1 MKLYGNR
8 VNLMELE
15 GLLAAAGFAC
25 ACVGEDDHLQ
35 AYTTSE
41 DLEGVVDFLAET
53 THINRAAFRAIH
65 IDAIPRNEAG
75 KVLYSELK

>member
-1 MKLYGNR
+1 M
-8 VNLMELE
+8 
-15 GLLAAAGFAC
+15 
-25 ACVGEDDHLQ
+25 
-35 AYTTSE
+35 
-41 DLEGVVDFLAET
+41 VDFLAET